1 MTESKEA
8 RIDGGPVHYLQHDG
22 NGSPVV
28 LVHGLGGSH
37 ANWHGVA
44 EELAKKHRVFVIDL
58 PGFGRTRLHGRSS
71 DVESNARVLR
81 HFIDDVVG
89 EPVTLI
95 GNSMGGFLSLLVAA
109 DAPSKVRS
117 VVLVNAAIPRAIGA
131 PIDRQVGI
139 VFSLY
144 MIPKVGELVMSRL
157 QSKQTPAQFAKQAMK
172 LCAADYR
179 ALDPAILAAHVALAE
194 ERYAGA
200 DPATVREHQTSF
212 LVAARSLLKALWNRE
227 RGRGARAID
236 AIRAPVLV
244 LQGDRDRLVNVAS
257 ARAVAARRNWE
268 LEVFEGIGHVPQL
281 EIPAR
286 FVDTVERWLA
296 RTHCA
301 SVESA
306 SASAP
311 A

>member
-1 MTESKEA
+1 VTVSKEV
-8 RIDGGPVHYLQHDG
+8 RICGGPVHYIEVA
-22 NGSPVV
+22 GSGPPVV

-44 EELAKKHRVFVIDL
+44 EELAKKHRVYVIDL

-117 VVLVNAAIPRAIGA
+117 VVLVNAAVPRAAGA
-131 PIDRQVGI
+131 PVDRQVGI
-139 VFSLY
+139 IFTLY
-144 MIPKVGELVMSRL
+144 MIPKLGELVMARL
-157 QSKQTPAQFAKQAMK
+157 QAKQTPAQFAKQAMK
-172 LCAADYR
+172 LCAADYK

-200 DPATVREHQTSF
+200 DAATLREHQSAF
-212 LVAARSLLKALWNRE
+212 LAAARSLLRGLWNRE
-227 RGRGARAID
+227 KGRGARAID
-236 AIRAPVLV
+236 AVRAPVLV

-257 ARAVAARRNWE
+257 ARAIAARRDWD
-268 LEVFEGIGHVPQL
+268 LEVFEGVGHVPQL
-281 EIPAR
+281 EIPTR

-296 RTHCA
+296 RTHA
-301 SVESA
+301 PRDTVRSA
-306 SASAP
+306 SATA
-311 A
+311 